1 MFYLNVLLI
10 AVIFVIAID
19 IAKFWDEFSSYISYI
34 ITKGKSKKS
43 WDIKPMSCSF
53 CMTFW
58 TSVVYMII
66 ANQFSILNTAYIIFI
81 SYMTGIIYEILVKF
95 YDLIIKILRKI

>member
-19 IAKFWDEFSSYISYI
+19 IAKFWEQFSGYISSL
-34 ITKGKSKKS
+34 ITKGKSHKPL
-43 WDIKPMSCSF
+43 DIKPFNCSF
-53 CMTFW
+53 CLTFW
-58 TSVVYMII
+58 TSVFYMII
-66 ANQFSILNTAYIIFI
+66 VNEFSILNTAYIIFI
-81 SYMTGIIYEILVKF
+81 AYMTGIIYEILVKF